1 MQSFLVNDKNLWVY
15 ILHVFYCITLV
26 FSLKEN
32 KIPQSFNAFIVAWTI
47 LANMKHVCAINSNKN
62 CADFLDLR
70 YFLLHTQP
78 HSIFLRYPEIV
89 SQLK

>member
-32 KIPQSFNAFIVAWTI
+32 KIPQSLNAFIVGMDSFRQYEAR
-47 LANMKHVCAINSNKN
+47 MCKK
-62 CADFLDLR
+62 
-70 YFLLHTQP
+70 Q
-78 HSIFLRYPEIV
+78 
-89 SQLK
+89 